1 MISWPEFLAK
11 LAFRTRKISTTR
23 SAMSGRLSNTGPLKA
38 SADKGKGSVA
48 VKPLELDD
56 VLTNELGQFG
66 RYQLIN
72 ILLIAI
78 PIMMATFINEYVFS
92 AAAIPHRC
100 LITEC
105 GEDSKS
111 NLFDPEWVLN
121 AIPSANSNSGFSSCS
136 RFQSQGNGT
145 LEYCPADLFTTT
157 TTDCNGQ
164 YVYARDNSIV
174 YDFNLGCEDWL
185 RALPGT
191 LNSVGTL
198 LALPFTG
205 YLSDRFGRRFT
216 LVVCVFNLGLIGLIR
231 AFSVNYP
238 MYVALQI
245 LQTTLGSGAYSTSYI
260 FATEFV
266 GPRYRVAT
274 SAYCSSMFALGQVTI
289 GAVAWI
295 VQPWR
300 YMIMALHIPCFLV
313 VSYYWLLADSV
324 RWQLS
329 KGKFAEAKA
338 SLETMARVNK
348 KQISEKSMNA
358 LLNPPTPPPNT
369 EDEDEVSLIKAI
381 FKSRVLLG
389 RVCTTPIWWI
399 TITFVYYGLSINS
412 VGLSDTIYLNY
423 ILVCAVEIPGFVTAA
438 LILGRI
444 GRKLTLTG
452 GYFFSAACNIAF
464 IFIPQDLSTLRLVFS
479 LLGKFG
485 ISMVMTSLYLFTT
498 ELYPTQYRHSLLAF
512 SSMVGRIGSITAPL
526 TPVLAEYW
534 HGIPPAMF
542 AGMAI
547 LSGLLVLT
555 QPETLGTKLPD
566 TLEEAE
572 AIGSPESMRDHKS

>member
-1 MISWPEFLAK
+1 
-11 LAFRTRKISTTR
+11 
-23 SAMSGRLSNTGPLKA
+23 MSGRNSNSGLLEPTE
-38 SADKGKGSVA
+38 DKRKGGVP

-72 ILLIAI
+72 ILMVSF
-78 PIMMATFINEYVFS
+78 PIITCAFTQEYIFS
-92 AAAIPHRC
+92 AAAIAHRC
-100 LITEC
+100 RITEC

-111 NLFDPEWVLN
+111 NLFDPGWILN
-121 AIPSANSNSGFSSCS
+121 AIPPANSNSGFSSCS

-145 LEYCPADLFTTT
+145 LDYCPADLFTTT
-157 TTDCNGQ
+157 TTDCNEQ
-164 YVYARDNSIV
+164 YVYARDNSVV
-174 YDFNLGCEDWL
+174 YDFNLGCKDWL

-191 LNSVGTL
+191 LSNIGNL
-198 LALPFTG
+198 LSLPITG
-205 YLSDRFGRRFT
+205 YFSDRFGRRFS
-216 LVVCVFNLGLIGLIR
+216 LVINAFNLGLIGLIR
-231 AFSVNYP
+231 AFSMNYP
-238 MYVALQI
+238 MYLALHV
-245 LQTTLGSGAYSTSYI
+245 LQTTLGGGTYSTVYI

-274 SAYCSSMFALGQVTI
+274 SAYCSSMFALGQVVV
-289 GAVAWI
+289 GAVAWVI
-295 VQPWR
+295 QPWR
-300 YMIMALHIPCFLV
+300 YMLIALHIPCFLV
-313 VSYYWLLADSV
+313 VSYYWLLSDSV

-338 SLETMARVNK
+338 SLETVARVNK

-369 EDEDEVSLIKAI
+369 EGGDKVNLIKAV

-389 RVCTTPIWWI
+389 RVCTTPIWWV

-412 VGLSDTIYLNY
+412 VGLSDTVYLNY
-423 ILVCAVEIPGFVTAA
+423 IFTAAVEIPGFVTASFM
-438 LILGRI
+438 LGKI
-444 GRKLTLTG
+444 GRKPTLTG

-464 IFIPQDLSTLRLVFS
+464 IFIPQDLSTLRLVLF

-485 ISMVMTSLYLFTT
+485 ISMVVTSLYLFTT
-498 ELYPTQYRHSLLAF
+498 ELYPTQYRHSLLGF
-512 SSMVGRIGSITAPL
+512 SSMVGRIGAITAPL
-526 TPVLAEYW
+526 TPVLAVYW
-534 HGIPPAMF
+534 HGIPSAMF

-547 LSGLLVLT
+547 LSGILVLT